1 MRKTLKR
8 IALWLN
14 QELAFI
20 LIALMLFIFG
30 ISSLLIII
38 LSPLF
43 AFVRANEDKLES
55 TTMASWWEAYKA
67 GLVDACTDLVPIM
80 AYEKNLQMFKGVI
93 RCVKS

>member
-20 LIALMLFIFG
+20 LIGLVLFILV
-30 ISSLLIII
+30 ISRLLIII

-43 AFVRANEDKLES
+43 AFVRANED
-55 TTMASWWEAYKA
+55 TTSASWWEAYKA

-80 AYEKNLQMFKGVI
+80 AYEKNL
-93 RCVKS
+93 

>member
-20 LIALMLFIFG
+20 LIALVLFILA
-30 ISSLLIII
+30 ISRLLIII

-43 AFVRANEDKLES
+43 AFVSANENKLGS
-55 TTMASWWEAYKA
+55 TTTASWWEAYKA
-67 GLVDACTDLVPIM
+67 GLVDAYTDLAPIL
-80 AYEKNLQMFKGVI
+80 AYEKNL
-93 RCVKS
+93 